1 MDNALLYQ
9 AARDAVRARDDIL
22 AVVSHDLGNPL
33 SAIRIGASL
42 LLRTVPEEQRTGA
55 WRHIEGIRH
64 SVEQM
69 ERLINDLLEVKRIE
83 AGHLSLNRRRHSPA
97 ALATEVVELMQPLA
111 AERAQVLELDVPATL
126 PAVTADRERI
136 LQVFSNLVGNALK
149 FTPEG
154 GRIRIAAYAPDA
166 GGEVVFAVSD
176 TGRGIAP
183 EHIEHVFDRF
193 WQAHRNRREGIGLGL
208 AIVKG
213 IVQAHGGRV
222 WVESAPGTG
231 STFSFALP
239 AAAPERVV
247 AT

>member
-1 MDNALLYQ
+1 
-9 AARDAVRARDDIL
+9 
-22 AVVSHDLGNPL
+22 
-33 SAIRIGASL
+33 
-42 LLRTVPEEQRTGA
+42 
-55 WRHIEGIRH
+55 
-64 SVEQM
+64 M

-83 AGHLSLNRRRHSPA
+83 AGHLSLNRRRHPPA
-97 ALATEVVELMQPLA
+97 ALAAEVVELMQPLA
-111 AERAQVLELDVPATL
+111 AERAQTLELDVPAAL
-126 PAVTADRERI
+126 PAVSADRERI

-154 GRIRIAAYAPDA
+154 GRIRIAGRTGDG

-176 TGRGIAP
+176 TGRGIEA

-222 WVESAPGTG
+222 WVESSPGTG
-231 STFSFALP
+231 STFSFTLP